1 MTNLQRSKH
10 NQQGWMLLEVMLCL
24 ALLSFVLVMLQK
36 QQQIQWQSLAQL
48 QSNDDQEQV
57 QEQIELLNSLMDSPN
72 WLSGVSPPSSSKT
85 NSYPN
90 CDLCR
95 GADFQRWFIVAQQS
109 TSVGAGI
116 EDKP

>member
-1 MTNLQRSKH
+1 MTSLQRGKH

-48 QSNDDQEQV
+48 QSNDDQEQA
-57 QEQIELLNSLMDSPN
+57 QEQIELLNSLMNSPN
-72 WLSGVSPPSSSKT
+72 WLSGVSSSSSSKT

-90 CDLCR
+90 CDLCG
-95 GADFQRWFIVAQQS
+95 GADFQRWFVVAQKS
-109 TSVGAGI
+109 TSVGKGI